1 MKNTKAFKIF
11 ESEFKN
17 KNVTWFSDE
26 ALNFLKE
33 TLPSLTIKEQEDIL
47 YVILTVNFK
56 KGTNNIKKLC
66 RLISESYFTVPIV
79 NIFWN
84 RINHIF
90 SFEVSQ
96 NSKNSII
103 TFPHFLKDTVYKNLY
118 PLFLE
123 KLLKGNKVELN
134 ILAALEKF
142 YKENCNMS
150 LELLVMM
157 SKIEQKNN
165 YIKSLTQYTPT
176 SISENDEEDWEDV
189 FKSSIE
195 VTKQFDEIR
204 TWMIN
209 QSRKTKGD

>member
-17 KNVTWFSDE
+17 KNATWFSDE

-66 RLISESYFTVPIV
+66 HLISESYFTVPIV

-84 RINHIF
+84 SINHIF

-96 NSKNSII
+96 NSKNSI
-103 TFPHFLKDTVYKNLY
+103 TNFPHFLKDTVYKNLY

-142 YKENCNMS
+142 YKENCGIS

-209 QSRKTKGD
+209 QNRKTKGD

>member
-1 MKNTKAFKIF
+1 
-11 ESEFKN
+11 
-17 KNVTWFSDE
+17 
-26 ALNFLKE
+26 
-33 TLPSLTIKEQEDIL
+33 
-47 YVILTVNFK
+47 
-56 KGTNNIKKLC
+56 
-66 RLISESYFTVPIV
+66 
-79 NIFWN
+79 
-84 RINHIF
+84 
-90 SFEVSQ
+90 
-96 NSKNSII
+96 
-103 TFPHFLKDTVYKNLY
+103 
-118 PLFLE
+118 
-123 KLLKGNKVELN
+123 
-134 ILAALEKF
+134 LAALEKF